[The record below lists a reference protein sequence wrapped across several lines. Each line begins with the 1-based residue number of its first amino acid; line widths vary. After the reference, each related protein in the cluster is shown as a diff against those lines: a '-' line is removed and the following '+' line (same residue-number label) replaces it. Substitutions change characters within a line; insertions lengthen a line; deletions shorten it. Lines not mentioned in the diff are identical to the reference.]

1 MDNIIV
7 LNDIST
13 YPKKIFEDSSEYNQT
28 LEDYSIQCANVSRVY
43 DISSIL
49 TNGLLRP
56 YVVDKGTGNN
66 YVSKILEDIILKP
79 YKNVD
84 GVDYEGICKTYEDN
98 IVSKYEELSG
108 IEDYYGKYSVIAFN
122 FDDYDIV
129 NSEDSGYENFKNQ
142 YGGELFDYDTA
153 NLVYNDTKPVA
164 TFFKVK
170 ICDLPLFE
178 RRKLYNDMYCIL
190 NNIPFKV
197 YPTSYIFKDI
207 SPEDIIEVKE
217 LSVSE

>member
-7 LNDIST
+7 LNDKST
-13 YPKKIFEDSSEYNQT
+13 YPKNILKDNDYNQD
-28 LEDYSIQCANVSRVY
+28 LDNYFIQCVSVSRVY
-43 DISSIL
+43 DVSSIL

-56 YVVDKGTGNN
+56 YVVDKKTGNN
-66 YVSKILEDIILKP
+66 YVSKMLEEIILKP
-79 YKNVD
+79 YKNITSI
-84 GVDYEGICKTYEDN
+84 DYESICKAYEDN
-98 IVSKYEELSG
+98 IVHHYEKASG

-122 FDDYDIV
+122 FDDYDTV
-129 NSEDSGYENFKNQ
+129 NLIDSGYEHFKTQ

-153 NLVYNDTKPVA
+153 NLVYNYTKPVA
-164 TFFKVK
+164 IFFKVK

-190 NNIPFKV
+190 NNIPLKV

-217 LSVSE
+217 LKNYE